1 MRKGAGAAAL
11 RLSVN
16 LSPRQLGDRRIVDDV
31 LGALREAGLPPN
43 VLDLEI
49 TESLVLD
56 CGDEGLEYLR
66 RLRTAGCGVTFDDF
80 GTGFSS
86 LGSLRS
92 LPIDGLKID
101 RSFVASM
108 LDGGVDAAVV
118 EAVIRLGA
126 ALRVAVVAEGIEDAA
141 TVERLR
147 ELECPF
153 GQGYYFARPEPMAA
167 ITRRLANIILPAT
180 AA

>member
-1 MRKGAGAAAL
+1 VSDILEAL
-11 RLSVN
+11 E
-16 LSPRQLGDRRIVDDV
+16 Q
-31 LGALREAGLPPN
+31 AGLPPDA
-43 VLDLEI
+43 LDLEI

-56 CGDEGLEYLR
+56 CGEEGIGYLR
-66 RLRTAGCGVTFDDF
+66 LLRSAGCGVAFDDF

-108 LDGGVDAAVV
+108 LEGGVDAAVV
-118 EAVIRLGA
+118 EAIIRLGA
-126 ALRVAVVAEGIEDAA
+126 ALEVAVVAEGIEDAA
-141 TVERLR
+141 TAIRLR
-147 ELECPF
+147 ELGCPL
-153 GQGYYFARPEPMAA
+153 GQGYHFGRPMPIGSIADS
-167 ITRRLANIILPAT
+167 LANAEGPAS